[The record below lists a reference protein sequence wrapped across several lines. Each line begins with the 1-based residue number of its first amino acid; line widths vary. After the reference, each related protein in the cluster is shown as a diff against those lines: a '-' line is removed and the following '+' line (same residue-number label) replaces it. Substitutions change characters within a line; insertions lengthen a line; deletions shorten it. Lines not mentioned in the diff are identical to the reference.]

1 MQLTKE
7 QKEEIVIQLASWL
20 PPKEIEKEYGISQA
34 SIYYYCNKYQIPK
47 YRENMSNH
55 FMLQKVIL
63 YNSLVLKT
71 SYLMLVDTYLL
82 VNIQF

>member
-47 YRENMSNH
+47 YRENMSIQKKDYTQH
-55 FMLQKVIL
+55 WLGFLQDITTLQIDKV
-63 YNSLVLKT
+63 KE
-71 SYLMLVDTYLL
+71 LL
-82 VNIQF
+82 NDNK

>member
-47 YRENMSNH
+47 YRENMATQRADFENEWKGYLEDAIAEKKRR
-55 FMLQKVIL
+55 LQE
-63 YNSLVLKT
+63 
-71 SYLMLVDTYLL
+71 YL
-82 VNIQF
+82 NGNNK